1 MKTKIETINTNG
13 FAEFN
18 ERIEMKTSIE
28 WDKGKNSFAPKYA
41 ELYAILNSG

>member
-1 MKTKIETINTNG
+1 MYRNY
-13 FAEFN
+13 FN
-18 ERIEMKTSIE
+18 ENKLIERIEMKTSIE